1 METNKLILKILLKE
15 FFIEHT
21 ITSLSKEAKL
31 SRVGTLK
38 ILKKLEKENLILLS
52 RLGEGKTSI
61 NKVTLNWNNLVL
73 EKTLALILAEEAVK
87 NNRWINA
94 FKDLEN
100 KVDFLIIY
108 GSIIYSSKEA
118 NDIDVI
124 EITNKFLEVE
134 KIITKIQKTQMK
146 KIHAINMTQKEFR
159 EELQKN
165 NAFMDAVK
173 KGIILFG
180 QEKFIKFMKGMNTK

>member
-31 SRVGTLK
+31 SRVGTWK

-52 RLGEGKTSI
+52 QLGKGKTSI

-73 EKTLALILAEEAVK
+73 EKTLALILTEEAVK

-159 EELQKN
+159 EKLQKN

-180 QEKFIKFMKGMNTK
+180 QERFIKFMEGINTK

>member
-31 SRVGTLK
+31 SRVGTWK

-159 EELQKN
+159 EKLQKN

-180 QEKFIKFMKGMNTK
+180 QERFIKFMEGINTK

>member
-31 SRVGTLK
+31 SRVGTWK

-173 KGIILFG
+173 KGVILFG
-180 QEKFIKFMKGMNTK
+180 QEKFIKFMKGINTK

>member
-31 SRVGTLK
+31 SRVGTWK

-146 KIHAINMTQKEFR
+146 KIHAINMAQKEFR

-165 NAFMDAVK
+165 NSFMDAVK

-180 QEKFIKFMKGMNTK
+180 QERFIKFMEGINTK

>member
-31 SRVGTLK
+31 SRVGTWK

-52 RLGEGKTSI
+52 QLGKGKTSI

-180 QEKFIKFMKGMNTK
+180 QEKFIKFMKGINTK

>member
-31 SRVGTLK
+31 SRVGTWK

-73 EKTLALILAEEAVK
+73 EKTLALILTEEAVK
-87 NNRWINA
+87 NHRWINA

-180 QEKFIKFMKGMNTK
+180 QEKFIKFMKGINTK